1 MYPVLIGS
9 RALHY
14 WKPDRKITPD
24 TDWDVISFG
33 AHPGCEIHNP
43 HFLNN
48 LAMTGYASSNV
59 VELPDGKQA
68 RVMTMLGLAIIKRS
82 HLWRDLSFQKHITDF
97 HKFGLAEALESSL
110 NRYEVVE
117 KDLKERTELTMKAFP
132 QRHPNLNVSVE
143 DFFDDAVIK
152 TYPHDLLHE
161 LFAYGQK
168 PVYTLMQPDP
178 SKAWCSKEMWDDL
191 RYLQRLQ
198 AVCEETMVIA
208 TERFLIPKNWNFS
221 CKRAYFKALDK
232 VCTTLCSGFF
242 RDFAIDNYS
251 LVVDY
256 FDEERFRKV
265 QRTLKYIDTIK
276 KGN

>member
-1 MYPVLIGS
+1 MYPVLVGS

-14 WKPDRKITPD
+14 WKPDRKITPE

-33 AHPGCEIHNP
+33 SHKGCEIHNP

-48 LAMTGYASSNV
+48 LAMTGYASNNV

-82 HLWRDLSFQKHITDF
+82 HLWRDLSFQKHIADF
-97 HKFGLAEALESSL
+97 HKFGLAEALQ
-110 NRYEVVE
+110 NHHDDIVE
-117 KDLKERTELTMKAFP
+117 KDLKERIELTMNAFP

-143 DFFDDAVIK
+143 VFFDDAVVK

-178 SKAWCSKEMWDDL
+178 TKAWCSKEMWDQL
-191 RYLQRLQ
+191 TKIEKIE

-208 TERFLIPKNWNFS
+208 AERFLIPKDWNFS

-242 RDFAIDNYS
+242 RDFAIDNYNQ
-251 LVVDY
+251 VVDC
-256 FDEERFRKV
+256 FEEERFRKV

>member
-14 WKPDRKITPD
+14 WRPDRKITPD

-33 AHPGCEIHNP
+33 AHKGCEIHNP

-110 NRYEVVE
+110 NRHDIGEE
-117 KDLKERTELTMKAFP
+117 DLKERTELTMKAFP
-132 QRHPNLNVSVE
+132 QRHPNLNVPVE
-143 DFFDDAVIK
+143 VFFDDAVIK

-178 SKAWCSKEMWDDL
+178 TKAWCSKEMWNDL
-191 RYLQRLQ
+191 MYLLKLH

-208 TERFLIPKNWNFS
+208 TERFLIPRNWNFS

-242 RDFAIDNYS
+242 RDFAIDNYN

-256 FDEERFRKV
+256 FEEERFRKV